1 MEISLLRFLLLCSAL
16 LLSLGA
22 TAAPNDVATLDRSTW
37 PESLSSPVLFDVASR
52 AEILTF
58 AHALLIS
65 EMTDEPALRQR
76 LGLKQ
81 INLASINRVRARLWS
96 RLLQSYNFA
105 QQSCEQDA
113 SFCYYVEDMDSLR
126 EQAGKF
132 RVPEDSFY
140 IRWAEP
146 SRAFH
151 ERYLDELLRMAAL
164 FPQTSSEIAL
174 FGEPERNGENFHDR
188 LFLLTFDGG
197 PGLAVG
203 NTDALTEY
211 LRRQKMNGL
220 FFVLGS
226 ALQARVDKSSIMAV
240 RDLYKQQC
248 VGIEGWQYRSHSH
261 WQDWQDSVQ
270 RSAALAQSV
279 LPDNYVP
286 LFRPPYAQRQA
297 DSGPFFRKQG
307 LQVVLWDIDS
317 ADAGKLTAQQSAQR
331 VMTLMLLWRRGVI
344 VFHDAQDKALD
355 ALPWLLRQTAESGLG
370 WLDCNEAFR

>member
-1 MEISLLRFLLLCSAL
+1 MRIVLFFSAL
-16 LLSLGA
+16 LACLTA
-22 TAAPNDVATLDRSTW
+22 VAAPNDAATLDRGTW
-37 PESLSSPVLFDVASR
+37 PEQLSSPTLFDVASR

-81 INLASINRVRARLWS
+81 INLASINRVRARLWQ
-96 RLLQSYNFA
+96 RLLENYNFA

-132 RVPEDSFY
+132 RVAEDSFY
-140 IRWAEP
+140 ARWAEP

-174 FGEPERNGENFHDR
+174 FGEPERNGEAFHDR

-197 PGLAVG
+197 PGASAG
-203 NTDALTEY
+203 NTDELTAY

-226 ALQARVDKSSIMAV
+226 ALQARVDKTSIMAV
-240 RDLYKQQC
+240 RDLYKEQC
-248 VGIEGWQYRSHSH
+248 VGIQGWQYRSHSH
-261 WQDWQDSVQ
+261 WQDWLDSVQ
-270 RSAALAQSV
+270 RSAMLAQRV
-279 LPDNYVP
+279 LPENYQP
-286 LFRPPYAQRQA
+286 LFRPPYGQRQA
-297 DSGPFFRKQG
+297 DSGAFFKSQG

-317 ADAGKLTAQQSAQR
+317 ADATGKLTAEQSAQR

-344 VFHDAQDKALD
+344 VFHDTQDKALG

-370 WLDCNEAFR
+370 WKGCDDAFR

>member
-1 MEISLLRFLLLCSAL
+1 MRFLLLCSAL
-16 LLSLGA
+16 LACLSA

-37 PESLSSPVLFDVASR
+37 PEQLSSPALFDVASR

-58 AHALLIS
+58 AHALLVS
-65 EMTDEPALRQR
+65 EMTDEAALKQR

-81 INLASINRVRARLWS
+81 INLASINRVRARLWL
-96 RLLQSYNFA
+96 RLLQNYNFA

-113 SFCYYVEDMDSLR
+113 SFCYYVELR

-140 IRWAEP
+140 MRWAEP
-146 SRAFH
+146 SRVFH

-174 FGEPERNGENFHDR
+174 FGEPERNGEAFHDR

-197 PGLAVG
+197 PSAPLDSTGELA
-203 NTDALTEY
+203 EY

-220 FFVLGS
+220 FFVLGG

-240 RDLYKQQC
+240 RDLYKEQC
-248 VGIEGWQYRSHSH
+248 VGVEGWQYRSHSH

-279 LPDNYVP
+279 LPDNYLP
-286 LFRPPYAQRQA
+286 LFRPPYGQRQP
-297 DSGPFFRKQG
+297 DSGAFFTKQG

-317 ADAGKLTAQQSAQR
+317 ADATGKLTAEQSAQR

-344 VFHDAQDKALD
+344 VFHDSQDKALA

-370 WLDCNEAFR
+370 WRDCNDAFR